1 MEKWMG
7 KRVWET
13 EVIQGPQRPSL
24 SKDPH
29 THQQGQITRTVARAK
44 QARIVGKDG

>member
-1 MEKWMG
+1 MSSVVVEKWMR

-13 EVIQGPQRPSL
+13 DVIQGPQRPSL

-29 THQQGQITRTVARAK
+29 TH
-44 QARIVGKDG
+44 

>member
-1 MEKWMG
+1 LCHPCMRSVVVEKWMG

-29 THQQGQITRTVARAK
+29 TH
-44 QARIVGKDG
+44 